1 MKKIA
6 HQIITILLFLAALP
20 VVAQSPLSW
29 KFSLE
34 DAGSGEVTLVAKAAV
49 EQGWYMYDTQIPE
62 GGPTPTQIEFDRVE
76 GAELVGKFQAKGVQ
90 PTVKYDDI
98 FGMDIGS
105 FTGTVEFVQR
115 LKVKDKQRF
124 AVEGSVRA
132 QACNEQTCTPPLP
145 VDFSFTEAQLPAT
158 LTIAPL
164 AATQSSTST
173 GEGNENATT
182 SSAAVTN
189 ASVSSVSASRILS
202 PAEADQAALQPSGS
216 GTTPEG
222 AATGSTETSTM
233 AAMEGLS
240 LSSIDRET
248 LWTPVIEELN
258 TLGNEDHSKGS
269 LWSILLKGFLWGFAA
284 LLTPCVWPMIP
295 ITVSFFLNRNKK
307 SREKAIK
314 DTSIYGASIVVIYV
328 TLGLIVTA
336 IFGASAL
343 NTMAT
348 SATFNLIFFALLL
361 IFAIS
366 FMGAFDLVLPAS
378 WTNKMDSKVDSTSG
392 IISLFFMAFTLAL
405 VSFSCTGPIIGWLL
419 VDAATH
425 GNFLA
430 PAIGMFGFAVALAIP
445 FTLFAI
451 FPSWLKSLPKSGS
464 WLNSVK
470 VVLGFIVLAVSLK
483 FLSVADLAAGWGLL
497 NRDVFLAIWI
507 VLFAMLGFYLLG
519 KIKFKGDSDLAHVS
533 LTRVF
538 LAMASFIFAI
548 YMLPGLWGAP
558 LKPISSIVP
567 PLSTQDFKLGDKPMS
582 LVFDDYET
590 GMAYAVQADKPVLL
604 QFGGH
609 GCVNCHKM
617 DATVLADDKVR
628 ELIEEEF
635 VFITLMV
642 DERTRLPEV
651 MEVEENGRTTKLRTV
666 GDKWSYLQRHKFGVQ
681 SQPFYVVL
689 DQQGKPLSPSH
700 VFDESVDNYV
710 MFLQTGLRNFKQ

>member
-1 MKKIA
+1 MKKTVLRA
-6 HQIITILLFLAALP
+6 ITILLFLAALP
-20 VVAQSPLSW
+20 VAAQSPISW

-34 DAGSGEVTLVAKAAV
+34 DAGNGEVALIAKATV

-76 GAELVGKFQAKGVQ
+76 GAEAVGKFQARGVK
-90 PTVKYDDI
+90 PSVKYDDI
-98 FGMDIGS
+98 FEMEIGS

-115 LKVKDKQRF
+115 LKVKDKKQF
-124 AVEGSVRA
+124 IAEGSVRS

-145 VDFSFTEAQLPAT
+145 VDFSFSEAQLPAT
-158 LTIAPL
+158 LTIAPAAAQTPVATAKDSESVTTPSGL
-164 AATQSSTST
+164 ASSAVVSGEAVPSVAAT
-173 GEGNENATT
+173 
-182 SSAAVTN
+182 
-189 ASVSSVSASRILS
+189 RILS
-202 PAEADQAALQPSGS
+202 PAEAEREALQSAS
-216 GTTPEG
+216 ETTPEG
-222 AATGSTETSTM
+222 AAANLTLG
-233 AAMEGLS
+233 
-240 LSSIDRET
+240 SIDREA

-258 TLGNEDHSKGS
+258 TLGNEDPTKGS

-295 ITVSFFLNRNKK
+295 ITVSFFLNRNQKNRK
-307 SREKAIK
+307 KAIK
-314 DTSIYGASIVVIYV
+314 DAAIYGASIVIIYV

-392 IISLFFMAFTLAL
+392 FISLFFMAFTLAL

-470 VVLGFIVLAVSLK
+470 VVLGFIVLAVSFK

-497 NRDVFLAIWI
+497 NRDLFLSIWI

-533 LTRVF
+533 VTRAF
-538 LAMASFIFAI
+538 LAIASFTFAI
-548 YMLPGLWGAP
+548 YMVPGLWGAP
-558 LKPISSIVP
+558 LKPLSSIVP

-651 MEVEENGRTTKLRTV
+651 MEVEENGKTTKLRTV

-710 MFLQTGLRNFKQ
+710 MFLQTGLRNFKQSGKE

>member
-1 MKKIA
+1 MKTKVLRA
-6 HQIITILLFLAALP
+6 ITILLFLATLP
-20 VVAQSPLSW
+20 AAAQSPISW
-29 KFSLE
+29 KFSLK
-34 DAGSGEVTLVAKAAV
+34 DVGNGEVALVAKATV
-49 EQGWYMYDTQIPE
+49 EQGWYMYDTEIPE

-76 GAELVGKFQAKGVQ
+76 GAEPVGQFQAKGVK
-90 PTVKYDDI
+90 PSVKYDDI
-98 FGMDIGS
+98 FEMEIGS
-105 FTGTVEFVQR
+105 FTGAVEFVQR
-115 LKVKDKQRF
+115 LKVKDKKQF
-124 AVEGSVRA
+124 IVEGSVRS

-145 VDFSFTEAQLPAT
+145 VDFSFAEAQLPTT
-158 LTIAPL
+158 LSITP
-164 AATQSSTST
+164 AAAQTPTTTAGGS
-173 GEGNENATT
+173 EGT
-182 SSAAVTN
+182 V
-189 ASVSSVSASRILS
+189 VSSVAATRILS
-202 PAEADQAALQPSGS
+202 PAEAEREALQSGS
-216 GTTPEG
+216 ETTPEG
-222 AATGSTETSTM
+222 ATT
-233 AAMEGLS
+233 GLS
-240 LSSIDRET
+240 MGSIDREA

-258 TLGNEDHSKGS
+258 VLGTEDHSKGS

-284 LLTPCVWPMIP
+284 LITPCVWPMIP

-314 DTSIYGASIVVIYV
+314 DATIYGASIVVIYV

-348 SATFNLIFFALLL
+348 SAAFNLIFFALLL
-361 IFAIS
+361 IFAFS
-366 FMGAFDLVLPAS
+366 FMGAFELVLPAS

-507 VLFAMLGFYLLG
+507 MLFAMLGFYLLG
-519 KIKFKGDSDLAHVS
+519 KIKFKDDSDLAHVS

-538 LAMASFIFAI
+538 LAMASFTFAI
-548 YMLPGLWGAP
+548 YMVPGLWGAP

-567 PLSTQDFKLGDKPMS
+567 PLSTQEFKLGDKPMS

-590 GMAYAVQADKPVLL
+590 GMAYAIQTDKPVLL

-628 ELIEEEF
+628 ELIEKEF
-635 VFITLMV
+635 VFIVLMV
-642 DERTRLPEV
+642 DERARLPEII
-651 MEVEENGRTTKLRTV
+651 EVEENGRTTKLRTV
-666 GDKWSYLQRHKFGVQ
+666 GDKWSYLQRHKFGTQ

-700 VFDESVDNYV
+700 AFDESVDSYV
-710 MFLQTGLRNFKQ
+710 SFLQGGLRNFKQ

>member
-1 MKKIA
+1 MKQLA
-6 HQIITILLFLAALP
+6 YRLITIFLFLATLP

-34 DAGSGEVTLVAKAAV
+34 EAGSGEVALVAKVTV

-62 GGPTPTQIEFDRVE
+62 GGPTPTKIEFDRVE
-76 GAELVGKFQAKGVQ
+76 GAEVVGKFQAKGVK
-90 PTVKYDDI
+90 PSVKYDDI
-98 FGMDIGS
+98 FEMEIGS
-105 FTGTVEFVQR
+105 FTGIVEFVQR
-115 LKVKDKQRF
+115 LKVTNKQRF

-132 QACNEQTCTPPLP
+132 QACNDQTCTPPLP
-145 VDFSFTEAQLPAT
+145 VDFSFTETQLPAT
-158 LTIAPL
+158 LTVAPTVVQTPT
-164 AATQSSTST
+164 ATA
-173 GEGNENATT
+173 EGNE
-182 SSAAVTN
+182 SAAV
-189 ASVSSVSASRILS
+189 SSVPASRILS
-202 PAEADQAALQPSGS
+202 PAEAAQAALQPSGS
-216 GTTPEG
+216 GTTPK
-222 AATGSTETSTM
+222 AATTGSAETSAI

-248 LWTPVIEELN
+248 LWTPVITELN
-258 TLGNEDHSKGS
+258 ALGTEDHSKGS

-284 LLTPCVWPMIP
+284 LITPCVWPMIP

-314 DTSIYGASIVVIYV
+314 DATIYGASIVIIYV

-348 SATFNLIFFALLL
+348 SAAFNLIFFVLLL
-361 IFAIS
+361 IFAFS
-366 FMGAFDLVLPAS
+366 FMGAFELVLPAS
-378 WTNKMDSKVDSTSG
+378 WTNKMDSKVDNTSG
-392 IISLFFMAFTLAL
+392 FISLFFMAFTLAL

-519 KIKFKGDSDLAHVS
+519 KIKFKGDSDLTHVS

-538 LAMASFIFAI
+538 LAMASFTFAI
-548 YMLPGLWGAP
+548 YMVPGLWGAP

-582 LVFDDYET
+582 LVFDDYGT
-590 GMAYAVQADKPVLL
+590 GMAYAMQANKPVLL

-651 MEVEENGRTTKLRTV
+651 LEMEENGRTTKLRTV
-666 GDKWSYLQRHKFGVQ
+666 GDKWSYLQRHKFGTQ

-700 VFDESVDNYV
+700 AFNENVDSYV
-710 MFLQTGLRNFKQ
+710 TFLQTGLRNYKQ